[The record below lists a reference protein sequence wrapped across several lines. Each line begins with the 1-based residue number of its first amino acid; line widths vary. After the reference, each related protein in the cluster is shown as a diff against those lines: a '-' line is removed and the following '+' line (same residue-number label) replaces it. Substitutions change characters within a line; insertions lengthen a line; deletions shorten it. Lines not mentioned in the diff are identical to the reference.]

1 MELRRLFFGVA
12 IAALLAGC
20 SSTEEDPSVTPGA
33 VNGKLTITA
42 GIDGAASTR
51 LSFTEQGEKPS
62 IKVAWQNTDQLLVDY
77 AANPEE
83 MAAFSI
89 GKISADGHE
98 AEFTGSFQTPPTTK
112 TAVGVAVKSPAME
125 VNGAIIKVDLSEQ
138 AGTIDELSK
147 YDLVTGSCEYDP
159 AVANGAMQVRL
170 RHEMT
175 FVKGTVVLPF
185 TPTTST
191 YALTLKADNMANKY
205 SYRCADGSSSD
216 AEKGS
221 VKLTSARV
229 DGNKLTFYA
238 ALTPGE
244 KHNLRADVVSP
255 TGQAYND
262 LLIASSVTLEAGK
275 LYTVTRNNETLS
287 DVSLWT
293 GDAAWSKT
301 YDAPGYKIT
310 TIERIPAE
318 GSDWLSVTSDG
329 TKVTVSATANTT
341 GAPRQAKL
349 VFGNGSQK
357 TTIDLTQIDEADFAG
372 TWDMTAFKVFT
383 TMGTVATTNYDS
395 KWGAVGSQPS
405 DGRTDLKIVDGVD
418 YKNHQQLTLSNAP
431 GKTVT
436 AYECLGATQLT
447 ATNNISMTGLFANLK
462 TEALSRVD
470 HAAKSAT
477 VGIFIDTHTSTKA
490 QRLYTGQYA
499 GQYVALMPE
508 LSTRINS
515 GWSFQYATIGGCQYT
530 WYIGKVGVVGHT
542 TTVRWEANTGGMQ
555 RLKTSGSNPSLYIC
569 GLQVMRYYNN
579 SISST
584 SLVRQKPGGYSASNF
599 GAYAITYQGDIQ
611 MRRTADGYKEIVIG
625 GQN

>member
-1 MELRRLFFGVA
+1 MELKRLFFGAA
-12 IAALLAGC
+12 IAALMAGC
-20 SSTEEDPSVTPGA
+20 SSAVDDPNVTPGTS
-33 VNGKLTITA
+33 NGKLTITA

-51 LSFTEQGEKPS
+51 LSFTEQGEQPS

-83 MAAFSI
+83 MAAFAI
-89 GKISADGHE
+89 GKISADGHD
-98 AEFTGSFQTPPTTK
+98 AEFTGSFTTPPAKK

-138 AGTIDELSK
+138 AGTINELSK
-147 YDLVTGSCEYDP
+147 YDLVAGSCEYDP
-159 AVANGAMQVRL
+159 AASGAMQVRL
-170 RHEMT
+170 HHEMT
-175 FVKGTVVLPF
+175 FIKGTVVLPF

-191 YALTLKADNMANKY
+191 YALTLKADYMANKY
-205 SYRCADGSSSD
+205 YYRCADGSPSNSQQ
-216 AEKGS
+216 GS
-221 VKLTSARV
+221 IKLTSAKV

-238 ALTPGE
+238 ALTPGT
-244 KHNLRADVVSP
+244 KTNLRADVVSP

-262 LLIASSVTLEAGK
+262 LLIANEVKLEAGK

-293 GDAAWSKT
+293 SDAAWTKT

-357 TTIDLTQIDEADFAG
+357 TTIDLTQIDESDFAG

-383 TMGTVATTNYDS
+383 TMGSTTATNYDP

-405 DGRTDLKIVDGVD
+405 DGRTDLRVVDGVD
-418 YKNHQQLTLSNAP
+418 YKNRQQLTLTNAK

-436 AYECLGATQLT
+436 AYECLGATRLT
-447 ATNNISMTGLFANLK
+447 ATNNISMTGLFENMK

-508 LSTRINS
+508 LSTKINS
-515 GWSFQYATIGGCQYT
+515 GWSFQYATIGGAQYT
-530 WYIGKVGVVGHT
+530 WYIGKVSVVGHT

-555 RLKTSGSNPSLYIC
+555 MLKTSGSKPSLYIC

-579 SISST
+579 TINST
-584 SLVRQKPGGYSASNF
+584 SLIRQKAGGYSSSNF

>member
-33 VNGKLTITA
+33 VNGKLTITS

-125 VNGAIIKVDLSEQ
+125 VDGAIIKVDLSEQ

-175 FVKGTVVLPF
+175 FVKGTVILPF
-185 TPTTST
+185 TPTTAT
-191 YALTLKADNMANKY
+191 YALTLKADHMANKY

-216 AEKGS
+216 AEIGS

-349 VFGNGSQK
+349 IFGNGSQK

>member
-1 MELRRLFFGVA
+1 MELKRLFFGAA
-12 IAALLAGC
+12 IAALMAGC
-20 SSTEEDPSVTPGA
+20 SSAVDDPNVTPGTG
-33 VNGKLTITA
+33 NGKLTISA

-51 LSFTEQGEKPS
+51 LSFTEQGEQPS

-83 MAAFSI
+83 MTAFAI
-89 GKISADGHE
+89 GKISADGHD
-98 AEFTGSFQTPPTTK
+98 AEFTGSFTTPPAQKTT
-112 TAVGVAVKSPAME
+112 VGVAVKSPAME
-125 VNGAIIKVDLSEQ
+125 VNGALVKVDLSEQ

-159 AVANGAMQVRL
+159 AASGAMQVRL
-170 RHEMT
+170 HHKMT
-175 FVKGTVVLPF
+175 FIKGTVVLPF
-185 TPTTST
+185 TPTASA
-191 YALTLKADNMANKY
+191 YALTLKADNMVNKY
-205 SYRCADGSSSD
+205 FYTCADGSTSD
-216 AEKGS
+216 IQEGAI
-221 VKLTSARV
+221 KLTSARV

-238 ALTPGE
+238 ALTAGT
-244 KHNLRADVVSP
+244 KRNLRADVVSP

-262 LLIASSVTLEAGK
+262 LLIANEVNLEAGK

-293 GDAAWSKT
+293 SDAAWTKT

-357 TTIDLTQIDEADFAG
+357 TTIDLTQIDESDFAG
-372 TWDMTAFKVFT
+372 AWDMTAFKVFT
-383 TMGTVATTNYDS
+383 TMGSTTTNNYDP

-405 DGRTDLKIVDGVD
+405 DGRTDLKIVNGVD
-418 YKNHQQLTLSNAP
+418 YKNHQQLTLSNAT

-436 AYECLGATQLT
+436 AYECLGGTQLK
-447 ATNNISMTGLFANLK
+447 ATNNISMTGLFENMK

-508 LSTRINS
+508 LSTKINS
-515 GWSFQYATIGGCQYT
+515 GWSFQYATIGGGQYT
-530 WYIGKVGVVGHT
+530 WYIGKVSVVGHT
-542 TTVRWEANTGGMQ
+542 TTVRWEANTSGMQ
-555 RLKTSGSNPSLYIC
+555 KLWTSGSKPSLYIC

-579 SISST
+579 TISST
-584 SLVRQKPGGYSASNF
+584 SLIRQKAGGYSSSNF
-599 GAYAITYQGDIQ
+599 GAYAVTYQGDIQ
-611 MRRTADGYKEIVIG
+611 MRRTADGYKDIVIG